1 MNSNETVSTAT
12 KHGGERAQRR
22 ESHLGFLLVVLA
34 MAASALLSLYGL
46 LALIV
51 WLICLAFG
59 LAFSWLVPLAL
70 WAALLV
76 AFLALALSGSGVR

>member
-1 MNSNETVSTAT
+1 MIHDAT
-12 KHGGERAQRR
+12 SRR
-22 ESHLGFLLVVLA
+22 NGAPRQESPLGFLFVMIAFLGAALA
-34 MAASALLSLYGL
+34 SLYGF

-59 LAFSWLVPLAL
+59 LAFSWLVPLAI